1 MECKN
6 IEWVKWAIDCI
17 KEEDDDAAKVQ
28 ILLVRMFVK
37 CFIFRGIFL
46 GWLRYH
52 VNFGYWYMGIPCW
65 PLGVPSPLDTFK

>member
-37 CFIFRGIFL
+37 CFIFNL
-46 GWLRYH
+46 GCVTDIGETW
-52 VNFGYWYMGIPCW
+52 
-65 PLGVPSPLDTFK
+65 GV